1 MILAKNLSH
10 SKGNK
15 TLFRRVNFCLQP
27 GQRVLVQGA
36 NGAGKSTL
44 LKIVAGLLSPDHG
57 QVTYQGHP
65 LHLEAANY
73 SNHMSYLGHQN
84 SLKKSLTPIEN
95 VQELLCLANAKASDI
110 QIHALLDELGLK
122 AQKHQL
128 CETLS
133 AGECRKVALAAV
145 ILKNKIL
152 WVLDEPF
159 TSLDKASYDK
169 LQTICQQHLK
179 QGGMILLSCHMGSHH
194 YEGSHVVQLSKE
206 L

>member
-15 TLFRRVNFCLQP
+15 ALFRQVSFSLQP

-44 LKIVAGLLSPDHG
+44 LKIMAGLLSPDQG
-57 QVTYQGHP
+57 QVSYQGHL
-65 LHLEAANY
+65 LHKDAANY
-73 SNHMSYLGHQN
+73 FNHMSYLGHQN
-84 SLKKSLTPIEN
+84 SLKKLLTPLENIE
-95 VQELLCLANAKASDI
+95 ELLCLANAKASDL

-122 AQKHQL
+122 AHKHQL

-133 AGECRKVALAAV
+133 AGECRKVALASV
-145 ILKNKIL
+145 ILKNKCL
-152 WVLDEPF
+152 WILDEPF

-169 LQTICQQHLK
+169 LQMICQQHLK

-194 YEGSHVVQLSKE
+194 YEGAHVVQLSKE
-206 L
+206 T